1 VKGLPAFCG
10 SLTRL
15 AEVRNPLVIPSAI
28 DDAATV
34 DDLAA
39 AVALLPRP
47 DWELYDT
54 GVAVMHIAAPW
65 TSPTAWPPRRPVPPR
80 VVGPDRHEPT
90 SGGRA
95 PRSAAI

>member
-1 VKGLPAFCG
+1 MRGLSAFCG

-54 GVAVMHIAAPW
+54 GVAQTMQLMRLQIGARW
-65 TSPTAWPPRRPVPPR
+65 TNA
-80 VVGPDRHEPT
+80 RHE
-90 SGGRA
+90 GA
-95 PRSAAI
+95 